1 MTESK
6 GVRADADANA
16 VYAPNSARPLQQR
29 RRLHQPKPQTLW
41 GYFFISPWIIGFLL
55 FSLGPILANVYFS
68 FTNYTVIQAPE
79 WVGTANYQE
88 MFTTDELFTKSL
100 SNTGLYVLLRIPS
113 FIIVGLGLAIMLN
126 RKIPGIRFLRTA
138 FYLPT
143 ILPIV
148 ASSVIW
154 LWLANPQLGFL
165 NTFFRDQFGILLP
178 NWLQDRHWALITIL
192 VMGVWQIG
200 QTMMIFLAGLQE
212 IPDSLYEAAAIDGV
226 SRFQKYRYI
235 TLPMMTPTIYFN
247 VLTGIIGAFQVFG
260 AAFILTNG
268 GPANST
274 LFYVLYLY
282 RRAFQFL
289 DVGYAAALSIIL
301 FLFVLAITILIVKT
315 SNRWVNY
322 DRI

>member
-1 MTESK
+1 MRK
-6 GVRADADANA
+6 
-16 VYAPNSARPLQQR
+16 RPFFHR
-29 RRLHQPKPQTLW
+29 PKPQTLW
-41 GYFFISPWIIGFLL
+41 GYFFISPWIIGFLV
-55 FSLGPILANVYFS
+55 FSLGPILANIYFS
-68 FTNYTVIQAPE
+68 FTDYTVIQAPK
-79 WVGTANYQE
+79 WVGTANYEE
-88 MFTTDELFTKSL
+88 MFFKDDLFFKSL
-100 SNTGLYVLLRIPS
+100 ENTVTYVALRIPS
-113 FIIVGLGLAIMLN
+113 FIIVGLVLAILLN
-126 RKIPGIRFLRTA
+126 RKIPGVRFLRTA

-154 LWLANPQLGFL
+154 LWLANPQMGFL
-165 NTFFRDQFGILLP
+165 NSFFRDQFSILLP
-178 NWLQDRHWALITIL
+178 NWLQDRHWALVTIL

-200 QTMMIFLAGLQE
+200 QTMMIFLPGLQE
-212 IPDSLYEAAAIDGV
+212 IPETLYEAAAIDGV
-226 SRFQKYRYI
+226 NPFQKYRYI
-235 TLPMMTPTIYFN
+235 TLPLLTPTIYFN

-282 RRAFQFL
+282 RRAFQYL
-289 DVGYAAALSIIL
+289 NIGYASAMSVVL
-301 FLFVLAITILIVKT
+301 FIFVLAITILIVKT

>member
-1 MTESK
+1 MSES
-6 GVRADADANA
+6 RIPSTTS
-16 VYAPNSARPLQQR
+16 PNNNRRFFRRPR
-29 RRLHQPKPQTLW
+29 RQTLW
-41 GYFFISPWIIGFLL
+41 GYFFISPWILGFLV
-55 FSLGPILANVYFS
+55 FSLGPILANVYYS
-68 FTNYTVIQAPE
+68 FTDYNVIQEPE
-79 WVGTANYQE
+79 WVGTENYEE
-88 MFTTDELFTKSL
+88 MFDDELFFISMGNTTK
-100 SNTGLYVLLRIPS
+100 YVLLRIPS
-113 FIIVGLGLAIMLN
+113 FLIVGLGLAILLN
-126 RKIPGIRFLRTA
+126 RKLPGINLLRTA

-165 NTFFRDQFGILLP
+165 NSFFRDTFSIILP
-178 NWLQDRHWALITIL
+178 NWLQDRHWALVTIL
-192 VMGVWQIG
+192 VMGIWQIG

-212 IPDSLYEAAAIDGV
+212 IPESLYEAASIDGV
-226 SRFQKYRYI
+226 NRFQKYRYI

-247 VLTGIIGAFQVFG
+247 MLVGIISAFQVFG

-289 DVGYAAALSIIL
+289 EVGFSSAMSVIL

-315 SNRWVNY
+315 SDRWVNY